1 MEWWQALITGTGGVG
16 LTGLLARLWKNRRL
30 RAIAAEVLDPSDS
43 RQMGVLEELR
53 TILDEQRKGYDHLST
68 RVSRLEDEVAN
79 LERLLASAKQRERKL
94 EQQLKEERKQASTRI
109 ADLERELA
117 AAQARISVLET
128 QLAAAR
134 SKEN

>member
-1 MEWWQALITGTGGVG
+1 MG

-30 RAIAAEVLDPSDS
+30 RAIAAEVFDPSDS

>member
-1 MEWWQALITGTGGVG
+1 MG